1 MPAAIAPDGAR
12 IAFERHDRSGGRG
25 SRVLVA
31 LAAMGTTAR
40 LYSEAIEYGLAAGYS
55 VVIIEHR
62 NAEGRRGRGWSTS
75 LGADDVVAV
84 LDHLGVRRAH
94 VSGASLGGMVAQ
106 EVALRHPA
114 RTGALIL
121 AATTGGWP
129 RVHLHP
135 LPGLY
140 ALVRSAFRP
149 AGNAMPLDARVE
161 RAKTVWFS
169 KHFAAQ
175 TSPGSAAWN
184 SLAGIL
190 EAAPSSESQRA
201 QLLAV
206 MRHSTWSR
214 LSQISAPTL
223 VQHGGA
229 DRVISPRAGRELA
242 HSIPGARFH
251 LWPGAGHALGLEVPE
266 QSYRLGLEFAAR
278 HDHLLEVALRSRRG
292 PLEVMR

>member
-1 MPAAIAPDGAR
+1 MPAATAPDGAR
-12 IAFERHDRSGGRG
+12 IDFERHDRSRARG

-55 VVIIEHR
+55 VVIVEHR
-62 NAEGRRGRGWSTS
+62 SARELGGRRWSTS
-75 LGADDVVAV
+75 LGADDVIAV

-94 VSGASLGGMVAQ
+94 LSGASLGGMVAQ
-106 EVALRHPA
+106 EVALRHPE

-129 RVHLHP
+129 RIDLHS
-135 LPGLY
+135 LPGLL
-140 ALVRSAFRP
+140 ALLRSSLRP
-149 AGNAMPLDARVE
+149 RSVPRLDLRVE

-169 KHFAAQ
+169 KRFAAQ
-175 TSPGSAAWN
+175 TGPGSEAWN
-184 SLAGIL
+184 ALAAIL
-190 EAAPSSESQRA
+190 EAAPSHESRGA
-201 QLLAV
+201 QLLAAL
-206 MRHSTWSR
+206 RHSTWSR

-242 HSIPGARFH
+242 RRIPGARFH
-251 LWPGAGHALGLEVPE
+251 LWPGAGHALGLEVPK
-266 QSYRLGLEFAAR
+266 QTYTLGLEFAER
-278 HDHLLEVALRSRRG
+278 HDHLLEPDLRPRRA
-292 PLEVMR
+292 PLEAVR

>member
-1 MPAAIAPDGAR
+1 MPAATAPDGAR
-12 IAFERHDRSGGRG
+12 IAFERHNRSRARG
-25 SRVLVA
+25 TRVLVA

-55 VVIIEHR
+55 VVIVEHR
-62 NAEGRRGRGWSTS
+62 SAGKLGGRRWSTS

-94 VSGASLGGMVAQ
+94 LSGASLGGMVAQ
-106 EVALRHPA
+106 EVALRHPE

-129 RVHLHP
+129 RVGLHS
-135 LPGLY
+135 LPGLL
-140 ALVRSAFRP
+140 ALLRSSLRP
-149 AGNAMPLDARVE
+149 NGSGTPLDVRVE

-169 KHFAAQ
+169 KRFAAQ
-175 TSPGSAAWN
+175 TGPGSEAWN
-184 SLAGIL
+184 ALATIF
-190 EAAPSSESQRA
+190 EAAPSHKSRRA
-201 QLLAV
+201 QLLAAL
-206 MRHSTWSR
+206 RHSTWSR

-242 HSIPGARFH
+242 RRIPGARFH
-251 LWPGAGHALGLEVPE
+251 LWPEVGHALGLEVPE
-266 QSYRLGLEFAAR
+266 QTCGLGLEFAKR
-278 HDHLLEVALRSRRG
+278 HDQLLEPELSPRRA
-292 PLEVMR
+292 PLEAVR